1 MHDLVFRRGLG
12 NIANSGTG
20 CIGGAVLYFVIGA
33 LIGMGQMLWR
43 FIRKPFD
50 MNYPVQGFAFSAA
63 LGAASYGTILW
74 LIFG

>member
-1 MHDLVFRRGLG
+1 M
-12 NIANSGTG
+12 
-20 CIGGAVLYFVIGA
+20 LYFVIGA